1 MVRDQLSVLSAFLAV
16 AEERSFTRAAKR
28 LGVSP
33 SALSHAMRGL
43 EERFGVRLL
52 ARTTR
57 SVAPTDAGEQLIA
70 RLRPALGDI
79 QGALDL
85 ISGLRG
91 RPAGRVRLV
100 VSPLAA
106 TTVLA
111 PKLGQ
116 FARDYP
122 DVVLDVTT
130 DESRVDLVAAG
141 FDAGILL
148 GEFIERD
155 MVVIRVSPDL
165 RPAIVG
171 SPRYF
176 ESHPKPALP
185 RDLLGHRC
193 INFRHGSA
201 GVYRWEF
208 DKGKQSLTVAVNGPL
223 IVDDVELLIRAAI
236 DDVGLAFVDQERV
249 AQHLASGALVRVL
262 EDWCPPF
269 PGFFLYYPSQRQL
282 PAALSAL
289 IETLRLS
296 RPLRDRSSFPRPRGT
311 APLGS

>member
-1 MVRDQLSVLSAFLAV
+1 MVRDELSVLSAFLAV
-16 AEERSFTRAAKR
+16 AEERSFAQAAKR
-28 LGVSP
+28 LGVST
-33 SALSHAMRGL
+33 SAISHAIKGL

-57 SVAPTDAGEQLIA
+57 SVAPTPAGEQLIA

-79 QGALDL
+79 RGAVDL
-85 ISGLRG
+85 ITGLRD

-100 VSPLAA
+100 VSPIAA
-106 TTVLA
+106 TTGLA
-111 PKLGQ
+111 PELGQ

-122 DVVLDVTT
+122 DVVLDVAT

-141 FDAGILL
+141 FDAGIHF

-155 MVVIRVSPDL
+155 MITFRVSKDH

-176 ESHPKPALP
+176 ESHEKPVHP
-185 RDLLGHRC
+185 RDLTSHRC

-201 GVYRWEF
+201 GVYRWEL

-223 IVDDVELLIRAAI
+223 IVDDVEIIVRAAI
-236 DDVGLAFVDQERV
+236 DGVGLAFMAEGR
-249 AQHLASGALVRVL
+249 AAPPPSTGELLRVL

-269 PGFFLYYPSQRQL
+269 P
-282 PAALSAL
+282 
-289 IETLRLS
+289 
-296 RPLRDRSSFPRPRGT
+296 
-311 APLGS
+311 

>member
-1 MVRDQLSVLSAFLAV
+1 MVRDELSVLSAFLAV

-33 SALSHAMRGL
+33 SALSHAIRGL

-57 SVAPTDAGEQLIA
+57 SVAPTDAGEQLLA

-79 QGALDL
+79 QGALDV
-85 ISGLRG
+85 ISGLRD

-106 TTVLA
+106 KTVLA
-111 PKLGQ
+111 PKLAQ
-116 FARDYP
+116 FARAYP
-122 DVVLDVTT
+122 EVVLDVTT

-141 FDAGILL
+141 YDAGIHL

-155 MVVIRVSPDL
+155 MVAIRVSPDR
-165 RPAIVG
+165 RPAIVA
-171 SPRYF
+171 SPGYF
-176 ESHPKPALP
+176 ASHPKPATP
-185 RDLLGHRC
+185 RDLTGHRC

-208 DKGKQSLTVAVNGPL
+208 DKGKQSLTVAVEGPL
-223 IVDDVELLIRAAI
+223 IVDDVELIVRAALEG
-236 DDVGLAFVDQERV
+236 VGLAFMAEET
-249 AQHLASGALVRVL
+249 AAPHLASGALVRVL
-262 EDWCPPF
+262 EDWCPPY
-269 PGFFLYYPSQRQL
+269 PGFFLYYPIQRQL
-282 PAALSAL
+282 PRALAALT
-289 IETLRLS
+289 ETLRF
-296 RPLRDRSSFPRPRGT
+296 RAEKDTTP
-311 APLGS
+311 